1 MKLNKQEYLDKLY
14 ACWIGKNIG
23 GTLGGPFEG
32 THDILDIKGF
42 TTPKG
47 EPMPNDDLD
56 LQLVWLCALEQ
67 VGAQNLTANILAEY
81 WLERISPH
89 FNEYG
94 IAKNNL
100 SLGLLPPM
108 SGEVDNDKW
117 KTSNGAWI
125 RSEVWAGAAP
135 GVPDVAVKYAV
146 MDAMVDHGLAE
157 GTYAEIFTAAIQSA
171 AYLESDI
178 DRLLEIGLKK
188 IPEACAVSKTVR
200 LVIDCY
206 NKGIDYKETRNRV
219 VDFNRELGWFQAPA
233 NLGFAVIGLLYGEG
247 NFKKSMIYAVNCG
260 DDTDCTAA
268 TVGATLGIIGGLKA
282 IPEDWRSFIGD
293 SIITLCI
300 NGMYNYQIPKT
311 CKELT
316 NRVADTVNDV
326 MKANE
331 VDFEFTDSDTLVG
344 ADEFEQ
350 NDKLTAEDFLNFSPY
365 SYDVNV
371 SRVIKIKLELDGTPR
386 VKHGDVRKVKLTFKS
401 VNTQEPK
408 KLQIRLM
415 LPEGW
420 QCGDYSRTVA
430 LDYPQPCHKIYG
442 ISSTEFSVTVGEN
455 VAPVN
460 RVYAEIT
467 AVNLPYPIM
476 VPIIF
481 IG

>member
-1 MKLNKQEYLDKLY
+1 M
-14 ACWIGKNIG
+14 
-23 GTLGGPFEG
+23 
-32 THDILDIKGF
+32 
-42 TTPKG
+42 TP
-47 EPMPNDDLD
+47 
-56 LQLVWLCALEQ
+56 
-67 VGAQNLTANILAEY
+67 T
-81 WLERISPH
+81 
-89 FNEYG
+89 F
-94 IAKNNL
+94 
-100 SLGLLPPM
+100 
-108 SGEVDNDKW
+108 
-117 KTSNGAWI
+117 
-125 RSEVWAGAAP
+125 
-135 GVPDVAVKYAV
+135 

-188 IPEACAVSKTVR
+188 IPADCAVSKTVR

-233 NLGFAVIGLLYGEG
+233 NLGFVVIGLLYGKG
-247 NFKKSMIYAVNCG
+247 DFKKSMIYAVNCG

-268 TVGATLGIIGGLKA
+268 TVGATLGIIGGIKA
-282 IPEDWRSFIGD
+282 VPEEWRSFIGD

-300 NGMYNYQIPKT
+300 NGMYHYQIPKT

-316 NRVADTVNDV
+316 NRVANTVIDV

-331 VDFEFTDSDTLVG
+331 VDFEFTDSETLVSI
-344 ADEFEQ
+344 DEFAQ
-350 NDKLTAEDFLNFSPY
+350 YDKLTAEDFLNFSPY

-371 SRVIKIKLELDGTPR
+371 SRVVKIKVELDNTPR
-386 VKHGDVRKVKLTFKS
+386 VKSGDVRKVRLTFKS
-401 VNTQEPK
+401 TNTQEPK
-408 KLQIRLM
+408 KLQIKLM

-420 QCGDYSRTVA
+420 QCGDYSRTA
-430 LDYPQPCHKIYG
+430 PLDYPQPCHQIFG

>member
-1 MKLNKQEYLDKLY
+1 
-14 ACWIGKNIG
+14 
-23 GTLGGPFEG
+23 
-32 THDILDIKGF
+32 
-42 TTPKG
+42 
-47 EPMPNDDLD
+47 
-56 LQLVWLCALEQ
+56 
-67 VGAQNLTANILAEY
+67 
-81 WLERISPH
+81 
-89 FNEYG
+89 
-94 IAKNNL
+94 
-100 SLGLLPPM
+100 
-108 SGEVDNDKW
+108 
-117 KTSNGAWI
+117 
-125 RSEVWAGAAP
+125 
-135 GVPDVAVKYAV
+135 
-146 MDAMVDHGLAE
+146 
-157 GTYAEIFTAAIQSA
+157 
-171 AYLESDI
+171 
-178 DRLLEIGLKK
+178 
-188 IPEACAVSKTVR
+188 
-200 LVIDCY
+200 
-206 NKGIDYKETRNRV
+206 
-219 VDFNRELGWFQAPA
+219 
-233 NLGFAVIGLLYGEG
+233 
-247 NFKKSMIYAVNCG
+247 
-260 DDTDCTAA
+260 
-268 TVGATLGIIGGLKA
+268 
-282 IPEDWRSFIGD
+282 
-293 SIITLCI
+293 
-300 NGMYNYQIPKT
+300 MYNYQIPKT

-371 SRVIKIKLELDGTPR
+371 SRVIKIKMELDGTPR
-386 VKHGDVRKVKLTFKS
+386 VKQGDVRKVKLTFKS

-408 KLQIRLM
+408 KLQIKLM

-442 ISSTEFSVTVGEN
+442 VSSTEFSVTVGES